1 MNNKIGV
8 MYANTFVK
16 IAEYYERE
24 LLDYRKA
31 DKIYRIGNEELQ
43 TQL

>member
-1 MNNKIGV
+1 

-16 IAEYYERE
+16 IAEYHERE

-31 DKIYRIGNEELQ
+31 DKIFRIGIEELECNSE
-43 TQL
+43 